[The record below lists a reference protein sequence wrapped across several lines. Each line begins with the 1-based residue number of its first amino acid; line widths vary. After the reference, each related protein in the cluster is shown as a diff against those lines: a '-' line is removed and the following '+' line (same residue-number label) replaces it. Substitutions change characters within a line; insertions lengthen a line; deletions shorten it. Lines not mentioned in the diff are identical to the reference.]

1 MRSLLRRLW
10 TALFVLVLSAGAWAA
25 QPDPLLTAIDIQASY
40 LGTDFS
46 AEYTIVQKKT
56 DQGESSTTLAVF
68 RRDSEDKYVLVLL
81 KPDADKGKGILR
93 IGNNLWK
100 YDPISRRFDVTS
112 AKDRFQNSNARFSD
126 FNASTL
132 AKGYKIVEKSS
143 EKLGKLETTV
153 LTLDAQN
160 DEVTFSRIKLWV
172 TTADNLIR
180 KREDYSLSGQ
190 LLRTT
195 AIPSYTKIGTRSV
208 PNTVVMLDQL
218 SGERTL
224 ISIANP
230 RFEKLGELIFS
241 QAYLEKLRR

>member
-1 MRSLLRRLW
+1 MNSRFRR
-10 TALFVLVLSAGAWAA
+10 FWAA
-25 QPDPLLTAIDIQASY
+25 LILSVVPVLAFSAPLDPLLSAIDVQASY
-40 LGTDFS
+40 LGVDFS
-46 AEYTIVQKKT
+46 AEYTIVQKKP
-56 DQGESSTTLAVF
+56 DQGETSTSLAVF

-81 KPDADKGKGILR
+81 APDADKGKGILR

-132 AKGYKIVEKSS
+132 ARDYRTVEKAT
-143 EKLGKLETTV
+143 EKLGKLDTTV
-153 LTLDAQN
+153 LTLVAQN
-160 DEVTFSRIKLWV
+160 DEATFSRMKLWV

-195 AIPSYTKIGTRSV
+195 VIPAYTKIGTRAV
-208 PNTVVMLDQL
+208 PNTATMVDQL
-218 SGERTL
+218 SGERTV